1 MALQKPISLNG
12 LLIVTGQEQAV
23 ENALLRRDVEEL
35 TQKVEALSAD
45 VKALVTAWQTANN
58 IVVAVKY
65 IAGAVAA
72 IGVIWGAVKLYLSK

>member
-1 MALQKPISLNG
+1 M
-12 LLIVTGQEQAV
+12 TGQDQAV

-35 TQKVEALSAD
+35 SQKVEELSAD

>member
-1 MALQKPISLNG
+1 MLNR
-12 LLIVTGQEQAV
+12 LLIVTGQDQAV

-35 TQKVEALSAD
+35 SQKVEELSAD

>member
-1 MALQKPISLNG
+1 MSAQD
-12 LLIVTGQEQAV
+12 QAV
-23 ENALLRRDVEEL
+23 ENALLRKDVEIL
-35 TQKVEALSAD
+35 SKKVEQLSAD

-72 IGVIWGAVKLYLSK
+72 IGVIWGAVKLYVNR

>member
-1 MALQKPISLNG
+1 M
-12 LLIVTGQEQAV
+12 TGQEQAV

-35 TQKVEALSAD
+35 SQKVEELSAD

>member
-1 MALQKPISLNG
+1 MMTS
-12 LLIVTGQEQAV
+12 QEQAV
-23 ENALLRRDVEEL
+23 ENALLRKDVEILSE
-35 TQKVEALSAD
+35 KVEQLSAD

-72 IGVIWGAVKLYLSK
+72 IGVIWGAIKLFFTK

>member
-1 MALQKPISLNG
+1 MTSE
-12 LLIVTGQEQAV
+12 EQAV
-23 ENALLRRDVEEL
+23 ENALLRKDVEILSE
-35 TQKVEALSAD
+35 KVEQLSAD

-72 IGVIWGAVKLYLSK
+72 IGVIWGAIKLFFTK

>member
-1 MALQKPISLNG
+1 MTS
-12 LLIVTGQEQAV
+12 QEQAV
-23 ENALLRRDVEEL
+23 ENALLRKDVEILSE
-35 TQKVEALSAD
+35 KVEQLSAD

-72 IGVIWGAVKLYLSK
+72 IGVIWGAIKLFFTK

>member
-1 MALQKPISLNG
+1 
-12 LLIVTGQEQAV
+12 VTGQDQAV

-35 TQKVEALSAD
+35 SQKVEELSAD
-45 VKALVTAWQTANN
+45 VKALVTAWETANN

>member
-1 MALQKPISLNG
+1 M
-12 LLIVTGQEQAV
+12 TGQDQAV

-35 TQKVEALSAD
+35 SQKVEELSAD
-45 VKALVTAWQTANN
+45 VKALVTAWNTANN

-72 IGVIWGAVKLYLSK
+72 IGVIWGAIKLYLSK

>member
-1 MALQKPISLNG
+1 MTSE
-12 LLIVTGQEQAV
+12 EQAV
-23 ENALLRRDVEEL
+23 ENALLRKDVEILSE
-35 TQKVEALSAD
+35 KVEQLSAD

-72 IGVIWGAVKLYLSK
+72 IGVIWGTVKLFFSK

>member
-1 MALQKPISLNG
+1 M
-12 LLIVTGQEQAV
+12 TGQEQAV

>member
-1 MALQKPISLNG
+1 M
-12 LLIVTGQEQAV
+12 TGQDQAV

-35 TQKVEALSAD
+35 SQKVEELSAD
-45 VKALVTAWQTANN
+45 VKALVTAWNTANN
-58 IVVAVKY
+58 LVVAVTD

>member
-1 MALQKPISLNG
+1 M
-12 LLIVTGQEQAV
+12 TGQDQAV

-35 TQKVEALSAD
+35 SQKVEELSAD

-72 IGVIWGAVKLYLSK
+72 VTVIWGAFKVYISK

>member
-1 MALQKPISLNG
+1 
-12 LLIVTGQEQAV
+12 VTGQGQTV

-72 IGVIWGAVKLYLSK
+72 IGVIWGAIKLYLSK